1 MKMLLKINIM
11 LQDDLVDTPKIIN
24 NKVSSNK
31 SSNSKTYDDVNTFGF
46 VKDLVERKYFEDNTS
61 ISNLIK
67 YVKESQIRDFYKRII
82 NLINMNV
89 ENSSNVQY
97 QKLQIEDTILK
108 EKYSILDS
116 LRIPLIPNVM
126 SIILH
131 EIFKYFEQFPKTNIL
146 SINNFC
152 GTESTVISIPK

>member
-1 MKMLLKINIM
+1 MLLKINIM

-24 NKVSSNK
+24 NKVSSDK

-67 YVKESQIRDFYKRII
+67 YVKESQIRDCYKRII

-116 LRIPLIPNVM
+116 LRISLIPNVM